1 MELAKQLIADEKRP
15 MMMAFNNAGL
25 NAARDY
31 LKMHMTIF
39 GTKKVT
45 F

>member
-1 MELAKQLIADEKRP
+1 
-15 MMMAFNNAGL
+15 MMMMFNNAGL

-39 GTKKVT
+39 GTQKVT